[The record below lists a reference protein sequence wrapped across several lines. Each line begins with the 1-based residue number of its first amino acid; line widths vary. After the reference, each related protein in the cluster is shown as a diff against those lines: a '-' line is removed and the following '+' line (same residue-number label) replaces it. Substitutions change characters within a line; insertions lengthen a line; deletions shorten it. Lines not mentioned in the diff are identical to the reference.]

1 MKPQMKQLIVFLF
14 LTSILFITGCSDGE
28 ANVVAENQ
36 ADVQI
41 VAGRIPDAAGKSLKL
56 VGFDGEKWSPL
67 SSGQVESNGSFRV
80 TAPKELL
87 YCQLLVDNQNGVPV
101 LLGGNDSVFL
111 ETSYPNM
118 TENFTISNVSYA
130 KEMNEFISK
139 LHDFLQEQQP
149 TIAKINMQD
158 PQDTA
163 TVNELTRV
171 ILEAKKPLDRYA
183 IEYITKN
190 PSSPFNQL
198 LSGQLFPSN
207 GMQFWDTL
215 YLEPLELMLSAYE
228 KNYPNAH
235 FTRSLAKQIPSWK
248 GSMIQQRKF
257 NERMKFYGNLNQP
270 VEIGNQAPDILLE
283 TPEGKEMKLSETRG
297 KYVLLDFWAS
307 WCGPCRKE
315 NPNVVKLY
323 HQYKAKGFTVFSVSL
338 DNTMDNWKQAIER
351 DGLVWPY
358 HVSDLMGWNSI
369 VVKLYQFSGIPHTVL
384 IDPKG
389 KIIAKNLRGSEL
401 EQRLAQ
407 IFSK

>member
-1 MKPQMKQLIVFLF
+1 MNQGVVYIFFALLLAF
-14 LTSILFITGCSDGE
+14 TACSDDQGS
-28 ANVVAENQ
+28 AVTVNR

-41 VAGRIPDAAGKSLKL
+41 VAGRIPDAAGKPLKL

-67 SSGQVESNGSFRV
+67 ASGQVEPNGSFRL

-87 YCQLLVDNQNGVPV
+87 YCQVLIDNQNGVPV
-101 LLGGNDSVFL
+101 LLGGNDSIYL
-111 ETSYPNM
+111 ETSYPDM
-118 TENFTISNVSYA
+118 TANYTVSNVAYA
-130 KEMNEFISK
+130 KELNAFIKK

-163 TVNELTRV
+163 SVNELTRS
-171 ILEAKKPLDRYA
+171 ILAAKKPLDDYA
-183 IEYITKN
+183 ISYIKKN

-207 GMQFWDTL
+207 GMQFWDTT
-215 YLEPLELMLSAYE
+215 YLEPLEIMLVAYE
-228 KNYPNAH
+228 KEYPDAH
-235 FTRSLAKQIPSWK
+235 FTRSLAKQLPSWK
-248 GSMIQQRKF
+248 GSLVQQRKF

-283 TPEGKEMKLSETRG
+283 TPDGKEMKLSETRG

-315 NPNVVKLY
+315 NPNVVRLY
-323 HQYKAKGFTVFSVSL
+323 HLYKDKGFTVFSVSL

-389 KIIAKNLRGSEL
+389 KIIAKNLRGAEL

-407 IFSK
+407 LFAK

>member
-1 MKPQMKQLIVFLF
+1 MNQGVVYIFFALLLAF
-14 LTSILFITGCSDGE
+14 TACSDDQGSAVT
-28 ANVVAENQ
+28 ANR

-41 VAGRIPDAAGKSLKL
+41 VAGRIPDAAGKPLKL

-67 SSGQVESNGSFRV
+67 ASGQVEPNGSFRL

-87 YCQLLVDNQNGVPV
+87 YCQVLIDNQNGVPV
-101 LLGGNDSVFL
+101 LLGGNDSIYL
-111 ETSYPNM
+111 ETSYPDM
-118 TENFTISNVSYA
+118 TANYTVSNVAYS
-130 KEMNEFISK
+130 KELNAFIKK

-163 TVNELTRV
+163 SVNELTRS
-171 ILEAKKPLDRYA
+171 ILAAKKPLDDYA
-183 IEYITKN
+183 ISYIKKN

-207 GMQFWDTL
+207 GMQFWDTT
-215 YLEPLELMLSAYE
+215 YLEPLEIMLVAYE
-228 KNYPNAH
+228 KEYPDAH
-235 FTRSLAKQIPSWK
+235 FTRSLAKQLPSWK
-248 GSMIQQRKF
+248 GSLVQQRKF

-283 TPEGKEMKLSETRG
+283 TPDGKEMKLSETRG

-315 NPNVVKLY
+315 NPNVVRLY
-323 HQYKAKGFTVFSVSL
+323 HLYKDKGFTVFSVSL

-389 KIIAKNLRGSEL
+389 KIIAKNLRGAEL

-407 IFSK
+407 LFAK

>member
-1 MKPQMKQLIVFLF
+1 MNQGVVYIFFALLLAF
-14 LTSILFITGCSDGE
+14 TACSDDQGSAVT
-28 ANVVAENQ
+28 ANR

-41 VAGRIPDAAGKSLKL
+41 VAGRIPDAAGKPLKL

-67 SSGQVESNGSFRV
+67 ASGQVEPNGSFRL

-87 YCQLLVDNQNGVPV
+87 YCQVLIDNQNGVPV
-101 LLGGNDSVFL
+101 LLGGNDSIYL
-111 ETSYPNM
+111 ETSYPDM
-118 TENFTISNVSYA
+118 TANYTVSNVAYA
-130 KEMNEFISK
+130 KELNAFIKK
-139 LHDFLQEQQP
+139 LHNFLQEQQP

-163 TVNELTRV
+163 SVNGLTRT
-171 ILEAKKPLDRYA
+171 ILAAKKPLDDYA
-183 IEYITKN
+183 ISYIKKN

-207 GMQFWDTL
+207 GMQFWDTT
-215 YLEPLELMLSAYE
+215 YLEPLEIMLVAYE
-228 KNYPNAH
+228 KEYPDAH
-235 FTRSLAKQIPSWK
+235 FTRSLAKQLPSWK
-248 GSMIQQRKF
+248 GSLVQQRKF

-283 TPEGKEMKLSETRG
+283 TPDGKEMKLSETRG

-315 NPNVVKLY
+315 NPNVVRLY
-323 HQYKAKGFTVFSVSL
+323 HLYKDKGFTVFSVSL

-389 KIIAKNLRGSEL
+389 KIIAKNLRGAEL

-407 IFSK
+407 LFAK

>member
-1 MKPQMKQLIVFLF
+1 MKRFAAQLLSIIL
-14 LTSILFITGCSDGE
+14 LTFTSCSDDHGSS
-28 ANVVAENQ
+28 VTENQ

-41 VAGRIPDAAGKSLKL
+41 VAGRIPDAAGKPVKL
-56 VGFDGEKWSPL
+56 VGFDGEKWAPL
-67 SSGQVESNGSFRV
+67 ASGQVDANGSFRL

-87 YCQLLVDNQNGVPV
+87 YCQVLIDNQNGVPV
-101 LLGGNDSVFL
+101 LLGGNDSIYL
-111 ETSYPNM
+111 ETSYPDM
-118 TENFTISNVSYA
+118 TAKYSISNVSYA
-130 KEMNEFISK
+130 KDLNAFIKK
-139 LHDFLQEQQP
+139 LHDFMQEQQP

-163 TVNELTRV
+163 SINELTRI
-171 ILEAKKPLDRYA
+171 ILAAKKPLDIYA
-183 IEYITKN
+183 INYIKEN
-190 PSSPFNQL
+190 PASPFNQL

-207 GMQFWDTL
+207 GMQFWDST
-215 YLEPLELMLSAYE
+215 YMEPLEIMLKAYQKE
-228 KNYPNAH
+228 YPHAH
-235 FTRSLAKQIPSWK
+235 FTRSLTKQLPSWK
-248 GSMIQQRKF
+248 GSLEQQRKF

-283 TPEGKEMKLSETRG
+283 TPDGKEMKLSESRG

-315 NPNVVKLY
+315 NPNVVRLY
-323 HQYKAKGFTVFSVSL
+323 HLYKDKGFTVFSVSL

-389 KIIAKNLRGSEL
+389 KIIAKNLRGAEL

-407 IFSK
+407 LFAK

>member
-1 MKPQMKQLIVFLF
+1 MNQGVVYIFFALLLAF
-14 LTSILFITGCSDGE
+14 TACSDDQVSAVT
-28 ANVVAENQ
+28 ANR

-41 VAGRIPDAAGKSLKL
+41 VAGRIPDAAGKPLKL

-67 SSGQVESNGSFRV
+67 ASGQVEPNGSFRL

-87 YCQLLVDNQNGVPV
+87 YCQVLIDNQNGVPV
-101 LLGGNDSVFL
+101 LLGGNDSIYL
-111 ETSYPNM
+111 ETSYPDM
-118 TENFTISNVSYA
+118 TANYTVSNVAYA
-130 KEMNEFISK
+130 KELNAFIKK

-163 TVNELTRV
+163 SVNELTRS
-171 ILEAKKPLDRYA
+171 ILAAKKPLDDYA
-183 IEYITKN
+183 ISYIKKN

-207 GMQFWDTL
+207 GMQFWDTT
-215 YLEPLELMLSAYE
+215 YLEPLEIMLVAYE
-228 KNYPNAH
+228 KEYPDAH
-235 FTRSLAKQIPSWK
+235 FTRSLAKQLPSWK
-248 GSMIQQRKF
+248 GSLVQQRKF

-283 TPEGKEMKLSETRG
+283 TPDGKEMKLSETRG

-315 NPNVVKLY
+315 NPNVVRLY
-323 HQYKAKGFTVFSVSL
+323 HLYKDKGFTVFSVSL

-389 KIIAKNLRGSEL
+389 KIIAKNLRGAEL

-407 IFSK
+407 LFAK